1 MTHGRVNPR
10 WTLSGMNAGSR
21 QLRDS
26 SELYSESK
34 QLEEIWVYQDGQNV
48 PQNVQKH
55 LLQAVAAH
63 LELLSW
69 GITLGIDTA
78 QTNTPKTGRARARV
92 VPFYENCSCLAG
104 LLAGILQ
111 TNQHSQK
118 QGHGSGSEAKQ

>member
-26 SELYSESK
+26 SELYFESK
-34 QLEEIWVYQDGQNV
+34 QLEEIWVNQDGQNV

-78 QTNTPKTGRARARV
+78 QTNTPKTGRARARRAV
-92 VPFYENCSCLAG
+92 LRKLFLPCGFACWHFANKP
-104 LLAGILQ
+104 
-111 TNQHSQK
+111 TQK